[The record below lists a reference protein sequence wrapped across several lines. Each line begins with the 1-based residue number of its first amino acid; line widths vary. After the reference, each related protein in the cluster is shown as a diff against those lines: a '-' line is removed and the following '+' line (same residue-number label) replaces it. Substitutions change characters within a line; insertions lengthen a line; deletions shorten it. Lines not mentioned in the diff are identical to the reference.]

1 MKRTLLVFTFLMIC
15 LAGFAQAEPQQPQE
29 PQQPEYWTRNL
40 NTQIGFSQVSLSNW
54 AAGGFGS
61 MSLNGYIDGNLIYE
75 KDRFKWTNR
84 LQMGYGFIQTYGE
97 GFKKTDDRF
106 ILDMKAGY
114 KAFDKFYISAIYNFQ
129 TQFGPGYKTV
139 RGTDIISNAFAPAYT
154 SLGIGIDY
162 TPSKNVSINL
172 SPLVAKVVMVKDPA
186 LRKKYGNEEDQF
198 ARVELGAQLKFD
210 GKVEI
215 EDFSAGTTLTLFSDY
230 LDHPLNI
237 KVNWD
242 VNISAKLTKF
252 LAATI
257 RTSLIYDD
265 KIKHIEWKD
274 KNGNVVLDKDG
285 NPIMVPGVQ
294 FKELSSIS
302 FSYTFGKK

>member
-1 MKRTLLVFTFLMIC
+1 MKKTLLVFTILLLNLTC
-15 LAGFAQAEPQQPQE
+15 FAQSEQE
-29 PQQPEYWTRNL
+29 AKEPEYWTRTL

-61 MSLNGYIDGNLIYE
+61 MSLNGYLDGNLVYE
-75 KDRFKWTNR
+75 KDKFKWTNR
-84 LQMGYGFIQTYGE
+84 LQVGYGFVQTYGE

-114 KAFDKFYISAIYNFQ
+114 KAFDKFYLSAIYNFQ
-129 TQFGPGYKTV
+129 TQLGPGYKTV
-139 RGTDIISNAFAPAYT
+139 RGTEIVSDFFAPAYT
-154 SLGIGIDY
+154 SLGIGVDY
-162 TPSKNVSINL
+162 IPTKNVSINL
-172 SPLVAKVVMVKDPA
+172 SPLVGKIVMVRNPA
-186 LRKKYGNEEDQF
+186 LRKKYGNAEDQF
-198 ARVELGAQLKFD
+198 VRWEVGAQLKFD

-215 EDFSAGTTLTLFSDY
+215 EDFTAGTSLTLFSDY

-265 KIKHIEWKD
+265 KIKHIEL
-274 KNGNVVLDKDG
+274 KNKKGEVVVDDEG

-302 FSYTFGKK
+302 FTYTFGKK